1 MRGTM
6 LICGCPSECSLTSL
20 ALLSCSMGLRDEAGD
35 PTVNCVFL
43 LAGQIHPH
51 QLRCHWL
58 HRGSQHWDVYPLLSL
73 GHLGSPPQHHP
84 PPAQSP
90 RGPERHKSHLS
101 LQHLGAIQNNS
112 SLGLLSLKSKPCSVV
127 VSRFGDLK
135 QPLFDSG
142 WTSD

>member
-20 ALLSCSMGLRDEAGD
+20 TLLSCSMGLRDEAGD

-51 QLRCHWL
+51 QLRCHGL

-73 GHLGSPPQHHP
+73 GHLGSPPRHHP

-90 RGPERHKSHLS
+90 QGAWKAQEPPLSPALGCRPEQLFP
-101 LQHLGAIQNNS
+101 GVV
-112 SLGLLSLKSKPCSVV
+112 SLKSNPSSVV

-135 QPLFDSG
+135 QPVFDSG
-142 WTSD
+142 WTSH